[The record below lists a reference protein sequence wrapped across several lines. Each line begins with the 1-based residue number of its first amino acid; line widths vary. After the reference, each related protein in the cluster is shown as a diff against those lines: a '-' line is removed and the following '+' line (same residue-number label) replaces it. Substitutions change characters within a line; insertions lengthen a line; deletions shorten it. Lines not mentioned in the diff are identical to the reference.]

1 LASYWARVGGF
12 LLDGLIVGAV
22 FLVILLPTHAYRM
35 QTVNGHVRA
44 DRGAELVVILIGA
57 LYPAL
62 MIGLRGQ
69 TLGMMAAKI
78 KAVDAATGGLIGFWR
93 ALGRDLFERLLAI
106 LLLIPWIIDVLFP
119 AWDPRRQTLHDKVTN
134 TVVIKV

>member
-1 LASYWARVGGF
+1 LI
-12 LLDGLIVGAV
+12 DGVILGAF
-22 FLVILLPTHAYRM
+22 FLVVLLPTHAYRM
-35 QTVNGHVRA
+35 HTASGHYRA
-44 DRGAELVVILIGA
+44 NPGAELVLILVGA

-69 TLGMMAAKI
+69 TLGMMVAKV
-78 KAVDAATGGLIGFWR
+78 KAIDMATGGLIGFWR
-93 ALGRDLFERLLAI
+93 AFGRDLFERLLAV
-106 LLLIPWIIDVLFP
+106 LFLIPWVVDLLFP